1 MLEKT
6 GNSHLNQVVKII
18 LSVMDRSELCD
29 TLENSVRR
37 TQCHFCDFLTKDV

>member
-18 LSVMDRSELCD
+18 SVMVRSELCD
-29 TLENSVRR
+29 TLENSVRG